1 MHTGDIGVID
11 DQGYLTITD
20 RKKALIINSAGKNMS
35 PSAIEQAIGG
45 GVPLVAQV
53 VAVGDRRPYNVALI
67 VLDRDG
73 LEAFRAEAGI
83 AESEFGELARHPQ
96 VLAAVERAVQ
106 AGNEKLARVEQIKRW
121 TVLDHDWLPAS
132 EQLTPTAKLKRKAI
146 LGLYADV
153 IEELYA

>member
-1 MHTGDIGVID
+1 
-11 DQGYLTITD
+11 
-20 RKKALIINSAGKNMS
+20 
-35 PSAIEQAIGG
+35 
-45 GVPLVAQV
+45 
-53 VAVGDRRPYNVALI
+53 
-67 VLDRDG
+67 
-73 LEAFRAEAGI
+73 
-83 AESEFGELARHPQ
+83 
-96 VLAAVERAVQ
+96 VQ

>member
-1 MHTGDIGVID
+1 
-11 DQGYLTITD
+11 
-20 RKKALIINSAGKNMS
+20 
-35 PSAIEQAIGG
+35 
-45 GVPLVAQV
+45 
-53 VAVGDRRPYNVALI
+53 
-67 VLDRDG
+67 
-73 LEAFRAEAGI
+73 
-83 AESEFGELARHPQ
+83 